1 VCIRVYINW
10 RETTKKQTQGK
21 MGEREKG
28 KLERDNKKANTG
40 TITV

>member
-1 VCIRVYINW
+1 LL
-10 RETTKKQTQGK
+10 EGK
-21 MGEREKG
+21 GEKGEMGEREKG